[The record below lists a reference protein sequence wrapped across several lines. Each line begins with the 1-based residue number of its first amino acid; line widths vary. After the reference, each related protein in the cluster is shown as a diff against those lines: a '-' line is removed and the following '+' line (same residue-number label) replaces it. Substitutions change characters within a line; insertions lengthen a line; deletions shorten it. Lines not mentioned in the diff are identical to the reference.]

1 MDVTS
6 VDEVLMCADPRE
18 WRVGDSWLAGGT
30 VIYSYGTDIT
40 RGAPRRLLDITGAG
54 WQPLTWHRDADGAL
68 SLEIASTC
76 RIADLRAL
84 ADDPTPGGVMRAEL
98 PGLDLIPPVCDSFVA
113 SWKIWHVSTVGGNV
127 ATALPAG
134 PMISLLTAWDAT
146 ALILRPDGRRRRA
159 RVADLVVG
167 PAKTRLGYGEL
178 IRSFL
183 VPAES
188 LRQQAAFRRI
198 SLTERGRSAA
208 LLIGRRTSEQS
219 LRLSVTASVFRP
231 VMLDIAADDL
241 SAGIPPIPAADAP
254 LDIPPIPIADAP
266 PARRRPTVATS
277 AGWGV
282 GGQVGRRRG
291 ESAVRGESVAR
302 GSRAVRADAAA
313 WRTAIDV
320 AAGRWY
326 DDIHGEPE
334 WRRRMTHRLGDEI
347 LAELLP
353 GVATGVDDAV
363 GRVTGDLRMER
374 TTA

>member
-6 VDEVLMCADPRE
+6 VDEVLLCADPRE
-18 WRVGDSWLAGGT
+18 WRAGDSWLAGGT

-54 WQPLTWHRDADGAL
+54 WPPLTWHHDAAGQP
-68 SLEIASTC
+68 SLEIAATC
-76 RIADLRAL
+76 RVADLRAL
-84 ADDPTPGGVMRAEL
+84 ADDPRPGGVHRADL

-113 SWKIWHVSTVGGNV
+113 SWKIWNVSTVGGNV

-134 PMISLLTAWDAT
+134 PLISLLTAWDAT

-159 RVADLVVG
+159 AVADLVAG

-183 VPAES
+183 VPGSS
-188 LRQQAAFRRI
+188 LRAQPAFRRI

-208 LLIGRRTSEQS
+208 LLIGRRTSAGS

-231 VMLDIAADDL
+231 VMLDL
-241 SAGIPPIPAADAP
+241 
-254 LDIPPIPIADAP
+254 
-266 PARRRPTVATS
+266 VAE
-277 AGWGV
+277 AELGAHPG
-282 GGQVGRRRG
+282 
-291 ESAVRGESVAR
+291 
-302 GSRAVRADAAA
+302 AVRADAAA
-313 WRTAIDV
+313 WRVAVDR

-326 DDIHGEPE
+326 DDIHGDPA
-334 WRRRMTHRLGDEI
+334 WRRLMTHRLGDEI

-353 GVATGVDDAV
+353 GAATGVDAAA
-363 GRVTGDLRMER
+363 GRITGDLRIER
-374 TTA
+374 SAA

>member
-6 VDEVLMCADPRE
+6 VDEILMCADPTA
-18 WRVGDSWLAGGT
+18 WRPGDSWLAGGT

-40 RGAPRRLLDITGAG
+40 RGAPTRLLDITGAG
-54 WQPLTWHRDADGAL
+54 WAPLAWTPSGD
-68 SLEIASTC
+68 LEIAATC
-76 RIADLRAL
+76 RIAELRAL
-84 ADDPTPGGVMRAEL
+84 ADDPLPGGAHRAEL
-98 PGLDLIPPVCDSFVA
+98 PGLDVIPAACDAFVA
-113 SWKIWHVSTVGGNV
+113 SWKIWNVSTVGGNV

-159 RVADLVVG
+159 SVADLVAG

-183 VPAES
+183 VPGEV
-188 LRQQAAFRRI
+188 LRQRHAFRRI

-208 LLIGRRTSEQS
+208 LLIGRRTAERS

-231 VMLDIAADDL
+231 VVLDLQEDAPAARPRPADRTAAAWANDRQ
-241 SAGIPPIPAADAP
+241 AGRRHAGRPIPADA
-254 LDIPPIPIADAP
+254 
-266 PARRRPTVATS
+266 T
-277 AGWGV
+277 
-282 GGQVGRRRG
+282 
-291 ESAVRGESVAR
+291 
-302 GSRAVRADAAA
+302 A
-313 WRTAIDV
+313 WRTAIDT
-320 AAGRWY
+320 AAGGTGGWY

-334 WRRRMTHRLGDEI
+334 WRRLMTHRLGDEI

-353 GVATGVDDAV
+353 GATGVEEAR

-374 TTA
+374 STR

>member
-18 WRVGDSWLAGGT
+18 WRAGDSWLAGGT

-54 WQPLTWHRDADGAL
+54 WQPLTWYRDAEGAL
-68 SLEIASTC
+68 WLEIAATC

-84 ADDPTPGGVMRAEL
+84 ADDPAPGGVARADL
-98 PGLDLIPPVCDSFVA
+98 PGLDLVPPVCDSFVA

-146 ALILRPDGRRRRA
+146 ALILRPDGRRRRSS
-159 RVADLVVG
+159 VVDLVVG

-178 IRSFL
+178 IRSFR
-183 VPAES
+183 VPAEA

-208 LLIGRRTSEQS
+208 LLIGRRTSERS

-231 VMLDIAADDL
+231 VVLDVAADTGAL
-241 SAGIPPIPAADAP
+241 S
-254 LDIPPIPIADAP
+254 ADAP
-266 PARRRPTVATS
+266 PARRLPTAATS

-282 GGQVGRRRG
+282 DDQVGRRRG
-291 ESAVRGESVAR
+291 SPVAR
-302 GSRAVRADAAA
+302 GARAVPADAAA
-313 WRTAIDV
+313 WRDAIDV

-353 GVATGVDDAV
+353 GVATGVDDAA

>member
-6 VDEVLMCADPRE
+6 VDDVLMCADPRA

-54 WQPLTWHRDADGAL
+54 WPPLTWHRDAEGAL
-68 SLEIASTC
+68 SLEIAATC

-84 ADDPTPGGVMRAEL
+84 ADDPTPGGVARANL

-159 RVADLVVG
+159 AVSDLIVG

-178 IRSFL
+178 IRSFR
-183 VPAES
+183 VPAEA
-188 LRQQAAFRRI
+188 LRQHAAFRRI

-208 LLIGRRTSEQS
+208 LLIGRRTSERS

-231 VMLDIAADDL
+231 VVLDVAADDVT
-241 SAGIPPIPAADAP
+241 A
-254 LDIPPIPIADAP
+254 DIPHTPPADAP
-266 PARRRPTVATS
+266 PAPRHPTAATS

-282 GGQVGRRRG
+282 DGQVGRRRG
-291 ESAVRGESVAR
+291 GAP
-302 GSRAVRADAAA
+302 VRADAEA
-313 WRTAIDV
+313 WRAAIDA

-353 GVATGVDDAV
+353 GVATGVEDAAD
-363 GRVTGDLRMER
+363 RVTGDLRMER
-374 TTA
+374 TRA